1 MGRAPGRAAS
11 RTSLTIRWRRGRKGA
26 GSERARR
33 HCRRVARQQRARYSN
48 YVKDQV
54 RQRYPLCRTTADKEH
69 LAKELGIGSV
79 AKLYN
84 LASRLGAT
92 GKEGAER
99 HSMAAANEEER
110 LLIRERP
117 ESTVFTP
124 EADRYLE
131 SEFGRRSAATI
142 AFHLH
147 HTETAVLYR
156 ARQLGLRLPVKYWD
170 IVKVAFWF
178 GMEVDEFRAL
188 ADEGLDIYP
197 FHDPRTGRLVKEV
210 VSTTSLARWL
220 AAPENIKRLQYR
232 DADEFFIR
240 EIQESVRDKAAKKTD
255 FERCKFL
262 SHDHICMN
270 TYSENSFGLYCT
282 NTDRQ
287 RAGEDPRCSVRHLDI
302 DDLRPDNQHN
312 W

>member
-1 MGRAPGRAAS
+1 M
-11 RTSLTIRWRRGRKGA
+11 
-26 GSERARR
+26 
-33 HCRRVARQQRARYSN
+33 ARQQRARYSN

-69 LAKELGIGSV
+69 LATELGIGSV

-92 GKEGAER
+92 GKTGAEL
-99 HSMAAANEEER
+99 HSHVIAHEEER
-110 LLIRERP
+110 LLVRENP
-117 ESTVFTP
+117 DDTTFDTD
-124 EADRYLE
+124 ADHYLRA
-131 SEFGRRSAATI
+131 EFGRRSTATI

-170 IVKVAFWF
+170 ILKVAFWL
-178 GMEVDEFRAL
+178 GMEVAAFRQL
-188 ADEGLDIYP
+188 AQEGLDIYD
-197 FHDPRTGRLVKEV
+197 FHDPDSGRLVKEV
-210 VSTTSLARWL
+210 VSTTSLARWM
-220 AAPENIKRLQYR
+220 AISGNAKRLR
-232 DADEFFIR
+232 AASADEFFIR
-240 EIQESVRDKAAKKTD
+240 EIGESVRAIADRETE

-270 TYSENSFGLYCT
+270 TYTAVSCGLYCT

-287 RAGEDPRCSVRHLDI
+287 RAGEDPRCSVRTMDI
-302 DDLRPDNQHN
+302 DDLRPDGENVLPLARPYPGR
-312 W
+312 